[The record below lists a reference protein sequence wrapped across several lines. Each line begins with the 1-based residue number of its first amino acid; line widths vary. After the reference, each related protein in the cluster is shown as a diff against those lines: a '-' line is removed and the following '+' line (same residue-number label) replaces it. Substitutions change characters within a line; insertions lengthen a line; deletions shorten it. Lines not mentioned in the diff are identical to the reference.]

1 MKIGIITMPLCANY
15 GGTLQNWAL
24 QQTLIR
30 MGHEPITLRF
40 PVSYQGMS
48 SVHFWVKVFPRQFA
62 SYIAHLFIGKR
73 LEKPQTIRMWKKSI
87 SGMERFVQERINVTD
102 YLPNLSME
110 DARRYGVE
118 ALIVGSDQIWRPVMY
133 DAVKYYFLGFAK
145 DFDILRIAY
154 APSVALSEWP
164 FKEETTLKLK
174 ELIKKFSA
182 ISVRED
188 SSVKL
193 IKDNLGVDAQW
204 VLDPTMLLQRRDYL
218 AVCKDVPEDT
228 ESFVFAYILDMNDE
242 KKKLAEIVA
251 EACGCRVKYLTADKV
266 KEDDTIEKWRANFR
280 DANFVVTDSY
290 HGTVFSLIFQ
300 KQFYSFYNNYRGNA
314 RMDSLKKISGLN
326 KRFVE
331 KDFDDIRVQEEIDYA
346 EVERKINLNRDK
358 SISFLRES
366 LAKS

>member
-48 SVHFWVKVFPRQFA
+48 SVHFWLKVFPRQFA

-87 SGMERFVQERINVTD
+87 SGMERFVQEHINVTD

-133 DAVKYYFLGFAK
+133 DAVKYYFLGFAE

-182 ISVRED
+182 ISVREE

-204 VLDPTMLLQRRDYL
+204 VLDPTMLLKKEDYIE
-218 AVCKDVPEDT
+218 VCKNEPESK
-228 ESFVFAYILDMNDE
+228 EPFVFAYILDMTDE
-242 KKKLAEIVA
+242 KRQMAEMTA
-251 EACGCRVKYLTADKV
+251 KTLGCGVCYLSADKV
-266 KEDDTIEKWRANFR
+266 KKEDTIEKWLANFR
-280 DANFVVTDSY
+280 DAKYVITDSY

-300 KQFYSFYNNYRGNA
+300 KQFYTFYNTYRGNA
-314 RMDSLKKISGLN
+314 RMDSLKKISGLED
-326 KRFVE
+326 RFITEPVE
-331 KDFDDIRVQEEIDYA
+331 SLGREIDYA
-346 EVERKINLNRDK
+346 DVEEKLEKMRVGSVEYLASALKEKLN
-358 SISFLRES
+358 
-366 LAKS
+366 